1 MWNYRVIK
9 FKEEETKEEFL
20 EIREVYY
27 DTLGK
32 PMGYCNTTIVGET
45 LGELE
50 SVLQMMTLALSKPIL
65 KFNKEPDENIKLGL

>member
-1 MWNYRVIK
+1 MWNYRVVNHK
-9 FKEEETKEEFL
+9 DDETQEEYL

-32 PMGYCNTTIVGET
+32 PMGHCSATVGGET

-50 SVLQMMTLALSKPIL
+50 TVLQMMSSALEKAII
-65 KFNKEPDENIKLGL
+65 KFDKEEIK